1 VSAQPDFS
9 GATTYT
15 SLKCYLKLP
24 QGSYSNTA
32 ISVNLN
38 IPVNNYVKC
47 YFPGFQAPAPM
58 FLKVTAK
65 ITNIGVNQATYPTAG
80 TSYGSIY
87 STPSNLY

>member
-1 VSAQPDFS
+1 
-9 GATTYT
+9 
-15 SLKCYLKLP
+15 
-24 QGSYSNTA
+24 
-32 ISVNLN
+32 
-38 IPVNNYVKC
+38 
-47 YFPGFQAPAPM
+47 M